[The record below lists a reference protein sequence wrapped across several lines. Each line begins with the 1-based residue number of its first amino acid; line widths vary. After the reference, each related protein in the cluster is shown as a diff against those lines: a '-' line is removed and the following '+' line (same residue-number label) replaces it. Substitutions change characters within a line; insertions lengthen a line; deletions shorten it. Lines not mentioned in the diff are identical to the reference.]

1 MSKCDFQF
9 SMSQS
14 VINPAEWKLSISS
27 LQAFGVLHRLD
38 SVQAKLPRG
47 QALLASDK
55 CDWSVRM
62 VQDKVGKFRQP
73 QVSAVMSSDKC
84 DFRVNLEFGLDQG
97 RTFRLGAVS
106 SSKCDFRVDRFQTY
120 DPADR
125 AWKSAGVEGQPP
137 KKA

>member
-1 MSKCDFQF
+1 MAKCDFQF

-47 QALLASDK
+47 QALVASDK

-73 QVSAVMSSDKC
+73 QLSALMSADKC

-97 RTFRLGAVS
+97 RAFRVGAVS
-106 SSKCDFRVDRFQTY
+106 SDKCDFRIERFQTY
-120 DPADR
+120 DPAAR
-125 AWKSAGVEGQPP
+125 MWKAAEIAGDSP